1 MLIHFG
7 DMAPTCEVKR
17 YKLAGEKKCAA
28 HFYVLYVEA
37 EVNGEKRT
45 LLVYYY
51 LLSYKTSFW
60 QSSYPHTNFIN
71 ISLGRT
77 QIKCD
82 SPYPCATAFIR
93 INRLEFD
100 GN

>member
-51 LLSYKTSFW
+51 LLSYKTSYDIIYYLTKLRTPILSISVW
-60 QSSYPHTNFIN
+60 VGRKSSVIRRTRARQH
-71 ISLGRT
+71 SL
-77 QIKCD
+77 
-82 SPYPCATAFIR
+82 
-93 INRLEFD
+93 E
-100 GN
+100 